1 MAATFSKTLDK
12 NFRLDTVRKLEKNLK
27 SRDGFFSRGDNTAF
41 FMVFGIEVELN
52 ERFTTLLIIGSES
65 SIQ

>member
-12 NFRLDTVRKLEKNLK
+12 NFRLDTVRKLEKK